1 MLRRPDP
8 PQLVSGLLVL
18 VLGLQLAW
26 IITGQF
32 GAHDPLSPAP
42 TDTADPARDV
52 IEQIREAHLFG
63 QPRAADPS
71 SISPTSLNLQLAGV
85 LAEADPAEGQ
95 AIIGEG
101 GGSAQVYS
109 VGASLPGGARLA
121 GVYPDRILIDRSG
134 VTEYLALP
142 QRSVGSLIAPDSAAS
157 PPANSIT
164 SDALSGLLRWQV
176 VVRPG
181 RSAGV
186 RVYPGN
192 DPRVFDQLGLR
203 AGDLVLA
210 INDVPLA
217 DPANAEQFLRSL
229 TGSPESVLTLERD
242 GREERLSVN
251 VASVLAAP
259 LT

>member
-8 PQLVSGLLVL
+8 PQLVSGLLAL

-26 IITGQF
+26 IVTGQF

-42 TDTADPARDV
+42 SDTADPAREL

-63 QPRAADPS
+63 QPQARDPS
-71 SISPTSLNLQLAGV
+71 AVSPTALNLQLAGV
-85 LAEADPAEGQ
+85 LAEADPAAGQ

-101 GGSAQVYS
+101 GGNARVYS
-109 VGASLPGGARLA
+109 VGASLPGGARLSA
-121 GVYPDRILIDRSG
+121 VYPDRIHIERAG

-142 QRSVGSLIAPDSAAS
+142 QRPLGSLAPAGSAS
-157 PPANSIT
+157 PVTVAGEDLT
-164 SDALSGLLRWQV
+164 ALLRWQV
-176 VVRPG
+176 VMRPG

-192 DPRVFDQLGLR
+192 DPQIFDRLGLR

-229 TGSPESVLTLERD
+229 TGSPESVLTVERD

-251 VASVLAAP
+251 IASVLAAP